1 MTKTSEELTEDWLN
15 NKLQA
20 GSFWFVKTYAE
31 KWNGESH
38 EKYLLPLGS
47 TFYECN
53 MNKEVACCNCGRK
66 IRYNETYTSR
76 RIMTVTG
83 FGYAECPECY
93 FSYFRE
99 QIYGKNNR

>member
-1 MTKTSEELTEDWLN
+1 
-15 NKLQA
+15 
-20 GSFWFVKTYAE
+20 
-31 KWNGESH
+31 
-38 EKYLLPLGS
+38 
-47 TFYECN
+47 
-53 MNKEVACCNCGRK
+53 MNKIKLKNLKQEYEGRCKIIPCCNCGRK

>member
-1 MTKTSEELTEDWLN
+1 MGYRNYLYIADKKKLN
-15 NKLQA
+15 KIR
-20 GSFWFVKTYAE
+20 
-31 KWNGESH
+31 
-38 EKYLLPLGS
+38 
-47 TFYECN
+47 N

-93 FSYFRE
+93 FSYFKE